1 LIKPTLKLLPVAAK
15 LLEANKRQMAEEMIS
30 IGPGLSDA
38 DGAQVVDIDEFVQ
51 QRDFL
56 LLKAYAALTAAV
68 ATIFSL

>member
-1 LIKPTLKLLPVAAK
+1 
-15 LLEANKRQMAEEMIS
+15 MAEEMIS